1 MMQESGRKISCWALR
16 RLVEPEEG
24 RQARHVARRTY
35 RRRLCGRHPE
45 EDLRSQKQ
53 RNMPRSR
60 QHGEVRYQVRF
71 EDERLETHDSDR
83 KSHIAPLQVRAH
95 DVAER

>member
-1 MMQESGRKISCWALR
+1 MMQKSGREISGWPLR
-16 RLVEPEEG
+16 RLFEPEEG
-24 RQARHVARRTY
+24 RQPRHVARRTY
-35 RRRLCGRHPE
+35 RRRLCGRHPDE
-45 EDLRSQKQ
+45 YLRSQKQ

-60 QHGEVRYQVRF
+60 QHGVVRYQVRF
-71 EDERLETHDSDR
+71 EDERLETRESDW